1 MQAEKFRALIRETYI
16 TPIRSVLIIDDDYP
30 TLEEVLTAPKKDKRW
45 HSNPKQIEKV
55 IAQFRADH
63 QPMNVDIHDGSNVGM
78 RDQTKAV
85 KRLHQSDLLVLD
97 YELDRSKKGDGTKA
111 IKITRNILEN
121 HHFNLMVLHTR
132 ENLERVFREMLLA
145 LLPRAGLKAWDD
157 AAKSALPMLE
167 EAEEENVDIVTELR
181 DCMDISHFLHAWQTG
196 IDHLFDPDEFAPS
209 FAEFGEICV
218 ASNWTTDEEKKTV
231 ASWVISH
238 VGNSLSGQMATK
250 TLSNVTWA
258 KDGPFWIR
266 SDSGFIAFVNKA
278 IEGDDADETD
288 LVTKLLEALVK
299 WSPRPSRLFLTKL
312 RAEIGE
318 SGGIAEDK
326 ALGTRHVHAN
336 WYLRLLCS
344 DKANRDFFL
353 TETLSRHSEQL
364 LETVVPATTD
374 FASRLVEAEDKKTEE
389 TDICLHH
396 YGVDL
401 RETAEKERARF
412 EHNAFVC
419 SKAVAGYHLAPGH
432 VFKNGD
438 AYWICLTP
446 ACDLVPGQKSSGRFE
461 NVGQNLPFTA
471 VRLQKVMPPAP
482 DAVSKIK
489 KAYEKTY
496 DRAMGAGRY
505 MVLNVAGELVTL
517 SLNRPDDESSAPHWF
532 SLFAAKQG
540 VFDPK
545 DAKFKFYK
553 NEQAKNGRLVSR
565 SFEAKIV
572 GQLRYEYALNLMSK
586 LGVTMTRV
594 GLDFQ

>member
-1 MQAEKFRALIRETYI
+1 MQAEKFRELIRETYI

-30 TLEEVLTAPKKDKRW
+30 TLEEVLTAPNKRKRW
-45 HSNPKQIEKV
+45 HSNPKQIGKV

-85 KRLHQSDLLVLD
+85 KRLHHSDLLVLD
-97 YELDRSKKGDGTKA
+97 YELDRSKVGDGTKA

-121 HHFNLMVLHTR
+121 HHFNLMVVHTR
-132 ENLERVFREMLLA
+132 ESLERVFGEMLLA
-145 LLPRAGLKAWDD
+145 LLPRTGLKLWDT
-157 AAKSALPMLE
+157 AAKAALPMLE
-167 EAEEENVDIVTELR
+167 NAEEENGEIVAQLKG
-181 DCMDISHFLHAWQTG
+181 CMDTSHFLHAWQAG

-209 FAEFGEICV
+209 FAEFDDIC
-218 ASNWTTDEEKKTV
+218 AATNWNTLEEKQTV
-231 ASWVISH
+231 ASWVISEI
-238 VGNSLSGQMATK
+238 GKSLSSQMTNK
-250 TLSNVTWA
+250 TISNVTWA

-278 IEGDDADETD
+278 KDDDGDQTD
-288 LVTKLLEALVK
+288 LITMLLDALLR

-318 SGGIAEDK
+318 NGQIAEDK
-326 ALGTRHVHAN
+326 ALGTKHVHAN
-336 WYLRLLCS
+336 WYRRLLSS
-344 DKANRDFFL
+344 DRANRDFIL

-364 LETVVPATTD
+364 LETIVTGTTD
-374 FASRLVEAEDKKTEE
+374 FASRLVEVEDEKADYEE
-389 TDICLHH
+389 ICSRH

-401 RETAEKERARF
+401 RETADKERARF

-419 SKAVAGYHLAPGH
+419 SKAVTGYHLAPGH
-432 VFKNGD
+432 VFKNGE

-446 ACDLVPGQKSSGRFE
+446 ACDLVPGQKASGRFE
-461 NVGQNLPFTA
+461 HVGKNLPFTA
-471 VRLQKVMPPAP
+471 VRLQLVMPPSA
-482 DAVSKIK
+482 DASSKAK
-489 KAYEKTY
+489 RSYEKTY

-505 MVLNVAGELVTL
+505 MVLDISGKLVTL
-517 SLNRPDDESSAPHWF
+517 SLNHPDDESSAPHWF
-532 SLFAAKQG
+532 SLFAANQG
-540 VFDPK
+540 IFDPNS
-545 DAKFKFYK
+545 ARFKFHK
-553 NEQAKNGRLVSR
+553 NEQAKNGRLISR